1 MRIFI
6 VAVVGALLAAPALAQ
21 SPAPDAAPPAAAT
34 APAATEEIPAK
45 PAELPSDPAP
55 AAATPAAPP
64 AAGGRFSFQKVE
76 GGLLRLDS
84 QSGQVAFCGPR
95 SAGWT
100 CQPVPEERAA
110 LEQEIARLQDQTA
123 KLQSE
128 LAALRE
134 PPAPRPPAELAPPAA
149 KSEPKIKLPSAED
162 VERAR
167 TAIEEAWRRLMD
179 MIVTLQRDVMR

>member
-1 MRIFI
+1 MRISIAAI
-6 VAVVGALLAAPALAQ
+6 VWALIAAAPALAQ
-21 SPAPDAAPPAAAT
+21 APVPDAAPPAVTET
-34 APAATEEIPAK
+34 APPV
-45 PAELPSDPAP
+45 AE
-55 AAATPAAPP
+55 AAPP
-64 AAGGRFSFQKVE
+64 APQDSGTPPSPATGGRFSFQTVE

-110 LEQEIARLQDQTA
+110 LEQEIARLQDQTE
-123 KLQSE
+123 KLRGD

-134 PPAPRPPAELAPPAA
+134 PPPPRPPAELTPPGA
-149 KSEPKIKLPSAED
+149 KSEPKLKLPSAED

-167 TAIEEAWRRLMD
+167 AAIEDAWQRLME
-179 MIVTLQRDVMR
+179 MIVTLQRDIMRKG

>member
-1 MRIFI
+1 MRISI
-6 VAVVGALLAAPALAQ
+6 VAIVWALSAAPTLAQ
-21 SPAPDAAPPAAAT
+21 APDAAPPAAI
-34 APAATEEIPAK
+34 APSEAEQTPAK
-45 PAELPSDPAP
+45 PAELPAELPPVTALP
-55 AAATPAAPP
+55 PEPP
-64 AAGGRFSFQKVE
+64 AAGGRFSFQKVD

-123 KLQSE
+123 KLRSD

-149 KSEPKIKLPSAED
+149 KSDPKIKLPSAED

-167 TAIEEAWRRLMD
+167 AAIEDAWRRLMD
-179 MIVTLQRDVMR
+179 MIVALQRDVMR

>member
-1 MRIFI
+1 MRISI
-6 VAVVGALLAAPALAQ
+6 VAIVWALSAAPTLAQ
-21 SPAPDAAPPAAAT
+21 APDAAPPAAI
-34 APAATEEIPAK
+34 APSEAEQNPAK
-45 PAELPSDPAP
+45 PTELPAELPPVTALP
-55 AAATPAAPP
+55 PEPP
-64 AAGGRFSFQKVE
+64 AAGGRFSFQKVD

-123 KLQSE
+123 KLRSD

-149 KSEPKIKLPSAED
+149 KSDPKIKLPSAED

-167 TAIEEAWRRLMD
+167 AAIEDAWRRLMD
-179 MIVTLQRDVMR
+179 MIVALQRDVMR